1 MNIFSHLVDKDL
13 FLEVTRHLLAKR
25 LLNSRSA
32 SIEAEKSVI
41 SKIKNSFGTQ
51 ATGKLEGMLTDLE
64 MAEQTDRSFQEFLE
78 KTEKKP

>member
-64 MAEQTDRSFQEFLE
+64 MAEQTDRSF
-78 KTEKKP
+78 